1 MREANPGNSHRK
13 RGFQLKA
20 NKTVWIAGAALTC
33 ALAGFATAG
42 ISAASTPSAAA
53 PSATPTALPTDGGQ
67 RADPSDGGATGIV
80 QATNSSGFT
89 LKTATGV
96 TVTVTDNASTTFLKN
111 GHHTSAKAAKKGAS
125 VLVLGLVDSADIT
138 AAKVVVQPHGDG
150 GAAAADAAGVIPF
163 QQGIPSPDRSV
174 GKIPDYTEGEG
185 TIQTGSVAYK
195 ATAAAQAVVPG
206 GIVDRVV
213 KLADGEYEVHNIS
226 INWPHHCFVDKDF
239 KVVGYE

>member
-1 MREANPGNSHRK
+1 MRQANPGNGSHRK

-20 NKTVWIAGAALTC
+20 NRTAWIAGAALTC
-33 ALAGFATAG
+33 TLAGFATVG
-42 ISAASTPSAAA
+42 ISAASTPSAA
-53 PSATPTALPTDGGQ
+53 PSATPTALPTDGGR

-80 QATNSSGFT
+80 QSTSSSGFT

-96 TVTVTDNASTTFLKN
+96 TVTVSDNASTTFLKN
-111 GHHTSAKAAKKGAS
+111 NHHTSAKAVKKGTS

-150 GAAAADAAGVIPF
+150 GAAAAEAAGVIPF
-163 QQGIPSPDRSV
+163 QQGTPSPDKSV
-174 GKIPDYTEGEG
+174 GTIPDYTEGEG
-185 TIQTGSVAYK
+185 TIQTGAVAYK
-195 ATAAAQAVVPG
+195 ATTAAQAVVPG

-213 KLADGEYEVHNIS
+213 RLADGEYEVHNIS
-226 INWPHHCFVDKDF
+226 INWPHHLFVNKDF

>member
-1 MREANPGNSHRK
+1 MRQANPGNGSHRK

-20 NKTVWIAGAALTC
+20 NRTAWIAGAALTC
-33 ALAGFATAG
+33 ALAGFATVG
-42 ISAASTPSAAA
+42 ISAASTPSAA

-80 QATNSSGFT
+80 QSTSSSGFT

-96 TVTVTDNASTTFLKN
+96 TVTVSDNASTTFLKN
-111 GHHTSAKAAKKGAS
+111 NHHTSAKAVKKGTS

-150 GAAAADAAGVIPF
+150 GAAAAEAAGVIPF
-163 QQGIPSPDRSV
+163 QQGTPSPDKSV
-174 GKIPDYTEGEG
+174 GAIPDYTEGEG
-185 TIQTGSVAYK
+185 TIQTGAVAYK
-195 ATAAAQAVVPG
+195 ATTAAQAVVPG

-226 INWPHHCFVDKDF
+226 INWPHHLFVNKDF